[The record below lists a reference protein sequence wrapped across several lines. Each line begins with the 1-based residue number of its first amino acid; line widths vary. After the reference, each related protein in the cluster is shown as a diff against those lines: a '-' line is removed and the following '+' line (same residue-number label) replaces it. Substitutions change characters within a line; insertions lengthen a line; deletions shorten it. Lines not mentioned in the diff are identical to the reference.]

1 MSLKEG
7 MPIEFQLE
15 TLVKQEGEQESFLY
29 EGMGQIVEMGNWL
42 YLRYIEAETAVPVTF
57 KLSREGKVTI
67 IRRMEQTSR
76 MTFDAEGKGM
86 AMLPTPAGLMEIE
99 TITHEMLLEFK
110 EKPFAGK
117 VTLHYELQMNE
128 QKLGDYRIE
137 LQFTT

>member
-57 KLSREGKVTI
+57 KLSREGKMTHHPQNGTDEPHDLRC
-67 IRRMEQTSR
+67 RRKRHGHAPDAGRTGWKSKRSPMKCCWSSR
-76 MTFDAEGKGM
+76 KSR
-86 AMLPTPAGLMEIE
+86 LPEKSPY
-99 TITHEMLLEFK
+99 ITNSK
-110 EKPFAGK
+110 
-117 VTLHYELQMNE
+117 
-128 QKLGDYRIE
+128 
-137 LQFTT
+137 

>member
-42 YLRYIEAETAVPVTF
+42 YLRYVEAETAVPVTL
-57 KLSREGKVTI
+57 KLSREGKMTI
-67 IRRMEQTSR
+67 IRRAEQASR
-76 MTFDAEGKGM
+76 MTFDAEAKGM
-86 AMLPTPAGLMEIE
+86 ATVPTPAGLMEIE
-99 TITHEMLLEFK
+99 TVTHEMLLEFK

-117 VTLHYELQMNE
+117 VSLRYELQLNE
-128 QKLGDYRIE
+128 QKLGDYRIK